1 MIKFINRFLRNCLLF
16 PLVLM
21 GVLRFTGN
29 ISTDTTELVPVFYDK
44 TALKAEKPFVILD
57 QFATK
62 SKDIPKYN
70 GCEVYWWKRIP
81 ITVTVTYTGL
91 TTEGT
96 SPAAV
101 DLEFQRVKA
110 KVYQHGHVV
119 KVSEFLEMIAIDPE
133 LRSRAESLG
142 EHRGKYIDMMYW
154 EMMAKNFYP
163 MRIDADSTYEAA
175 SAQDTVGGNESTAIV
190 ACGTTLTAQAA
201 ANGVIAIT
209 SGNNKG
215 MGGYISTYSDPDITI
230 SSTAPS
236 YILNEACGTGDTFK
250 VANSTTIT
258 AADPLTCAGAAKAIV
273 ILQSNHATPYSDGYY
288 VGVLSPFTQ
297 YDIRND
303 SAWVNADQYAGSKKL
318 YNGEIGEWGGIRWVM
333 DTIPWRSAAG
343 TMGTYSAAE
352 AVFHTPIFGQEAYAG
367 VRIKGAQ
374 EQLVI
379 TPKDKTGDPLQLY
392 STMGWKA
399 IFTAKSL
406 NATWGVQILS
416 GATSIS

>member
-1 MIKFINRFLRNCLLF
+1 MLF
-16 PLVLM
+16 TM
-21 GVLRFTGN
+21 GFTGN
-29 ISTDTTELVPVFYDK
+29 ISTDTTELVPIFYDK
-44 TALKAEKPFVILD
+44 TALKAESPFVILD

-81 ITVTVTYTGL
+81 IIVTVTFTGL

-133 LRSRAESLG
+133 LKSRAESLG

-154 EMMAKNFYP
+154 EAIAKGFYP
-163 MRIDADSTYEAA
+163 MRIDADSTYEFAA
-175 SAQDTVGGNESTAIV
+175 TCDTT
-190 ACGTTLTAQAA
+190 GTTTTLDDASLTQIDDFW
-201 ANGVIAIT
+201 NGGVVVIT

-215 MGGYISTYSDPDITI
+215 MSGYVSDFVAATDIVTIST
-230 SSTAPS
+230 TAPS
-236 YILNEACGTGDTFK
+236 YAFNEATALEDFKIATSTG
-250 VANSTTIT
+250 IT

-273 ILQSNHATPYSDGYY
+273 ILQSNHSIPYSDGYY
-288 VGVLSPFTQ
+288 CGVLSPFTQ

-303 SAWVNADQYAGSKKL
+303 SAWINADQYAGSKKL
-318 YNGEIGEWGGIRWVM
+318 YNGEIGEWGGIRWVL
-333 DTIPWRSAAG
+333 DTIPWRSTAG
-343 TMGTYSAAE
+343 TMGTYAAAG

-367 VRIKGAQ
+367 VRIKGVQ
-374 EQLVI
+374 DKLVI

-392 STMGWKA
+392 STMGWKS
-399 IFTAKSL
+399 IFTSKVL
-406 NATWGVQILS
+406 NGTFGVQLLS